1 MIILRLPPFPISI
14 KYDVPEANTDYFFYI
29 ENEEDTVFGS
39 NTITSNSNSQITYT
53 LDEDFVKYDNDYN
66 VTIYES
72 IDDEPGDLVVEDIL
86 TVVRPYVNPKTLG
99 TTASEIAS
107 ATYNERIARA
117 IIDSVVGSRFTFE
130 KKIFE
135 TVGQGTD
142 YMPVWDSLYKVNQ
155 AYENGTLV
163 FDSSLVEPALDG
175 YNYIVTKDK
184 TAIIKVPTDAFS
196 TDSFNRAERKP
207 LTYREGASDSFYAYA
222 PYENF
227 DNMWM
232 NTRNQAVAFPE
243 GHDYIFV
250 YEVGYKVIP
259 NDIREA
265 TLMLIDDIACG
276 KMDHY
281 KAYVSDYKTD
291 QFSLRY
297 DPLKFLGTGN
307 ILVDIILNKY
317 ITDLRTPG
325 IL

>member
-1 MIILRLPPFPISI
+1 MIILRLPPFPLEI
-14 KYDVPEANTDYFFYI
+14 KYDVPEANTDYLLYV
-29 ENEEDTVFGS
+29 ENDDETVFGS
-39 NTITSNSNSQITYT
+39 STLTSNSNSQITYI
-53 LDEDFVKYDNDYN
+53 LDGDFSKYDNDYN

-72 IDDEPGDLVVEDIL
+72 IDDEPGDLVLEDIL

-99 TTASEIAS
+99 TTASEILSAS
-107 ATYNERIARA
+107 YNERIARA
-117 IIDSVVGSRFTFE
+117 IIDSVVGSRFTLE
-130 KKIFE
+130 KKILE

-142 YMPVWDSLYKVNQ
+142 YIPLWNSVYKINQ
-155 AYENGTLV
+155 VYENGKLV
-163 FDSSLVEPALDG
+163 FDSSEVEPAIDG
-175 YNYIVTKDK
+175 YNYVVTKDK
-184 TAIIKVPTDAFS
+184 TAIVKVPIDASS

-207 LTYREGASDSFYAYA
+207 LKYREGGSDSFYAYA

-227 DNMWM
+227 DNLWT
-232 NTRNQAVAFPE
+232 NTKNQAVAFPE
-243 GHDYIFV
+243 GYDYIFI

-297 DPLKFLGTGN
+297 DPSKFLGTGN

-317 ITDLRTPG
+317 ITDLPTPG

>member
-14 KYDVPEANTDYFFYI
+14 KYDVPEANTEYFFYI

-155 AYENGTLV
+155 AYENGKLV

-196 TDSFNRAERKP
+196 T
-207 LTYREGASDSFYAYA
+207 DSFYAYA

>member
-1 MIILRLPPFPISI
+1 MIVLRLPPYPIEV
-14 KYDVPEANTDYFFYI
+14 KYDVPEPNTDYVFYI
-29 ENEEDTVFGS
+29 ENEDDTVFGS
-39 NTITSNSNSQITYT
+39 NTITSNSNSQLTYT
-53 LDEDFVKYDNDYN
+53 LDGDFTKYDNDYN

-72 IDDEPGDLVVEDIL
+72 VNDEPGDLVVEDIL
-86 TVVRPYVNPKTLG
+86 TVIRPYVNPKTLG

-142 YMPVWDSLYKVNQ
+142 YMSVWDSVYKVNQ
-155 AYENGTLV
+155 AYENGKLV
-163 FDSSLVEPALDG
+163 FDSSLDEPALDG
-175 YNYIVTKDK
+175 YNYVVTKDK
-184 TAIIKVPTDAFS
+184 TAIVKVPTDAYS
-196 TDSFNRAERKP
+196 SDSFNRAERKP

-227 DNMWM
+227 DNMWI

-265 TLMLIDDIACG
+265 TLMLIDDIGCG
-276 KMDHY
+276 KIDHY
-281 KAYVSDYKTD
+281 KSYVLEYETD
-291 QFSLRY
+291 QFK
-297 DPLKFLGTGN
+297 LKYNPSKFTGTGN
-307 ILVDIILNKY
+307 ILVDIIIDKY
-317 ITDLRTPG
+317 KTNILTPG

>member
-1 MIILRLPPFPISI
+1 MIILRLPPYPINV
-14 KYDVPEANTDYFFYI
+14 KYDVPEPNTDYLFYI
-29 ENEEDTVFGS
+29 ENEDDTVFGS
-39 NTITSNSNSQITYT
+39 NTITSNSNAQVTYT
-53 LDEDFVKYDNDYN
+53 LDGDFVKYDNDYN

-72 IDDEPGDLVVEDIL
+72 VDDEPGDLIVEDIL
-86 TVVRPYVNPKTLG
+86 TVVRPYVDPKTLG
-99 TTASEIAS
+99 TTASEISS
-107 ATYNERIARA
+107 AAYNERIARA

-142 YMPVWDSLYKVNQ
+142 YMSVWDSVYKVNQ
-155 AYENGTLV
+155 AYENGKLV
-163 FDSSLVEPALDG
+163 FDSSLDEPALDG

-184 TAIIKVPTDAFS
+184 TAIVKVPTDAYS
-196 TDSFNRAERKP
+196 SDSFNRAERKP

-227 DNMWM
+227 DNMWI

-265 TLMLIDDIACG
+265 TLMLIDDIGCG
-276 KMDHY
+276 KIDHY
-281 KAYVSDYKTD
+281 KSYVLEYETD
-291 QFSLRY
+291 QFK
-297 DPLKFLGTGN
+297 LKYNPSKFTGTGN
-307 ILVDIILNKY
+307 ILVDTIIDKY
-317 ITDLRTPG
+317 KTNILTPG

>member
-14 KYDVPEANTDYFFYI
+14 KYDVPEANTEYFFYI
-29 ENEEDTVFGS
+29 ENVEDTVFGS

-155 AYENGTLV
+155 AYENGKLV

-291 QFSLRY
+291 QFSLAY

-317 ITDLRTPG
+317 ITNLRTPG

>member
-155 AYENGTLV
+155 AYENGKLV